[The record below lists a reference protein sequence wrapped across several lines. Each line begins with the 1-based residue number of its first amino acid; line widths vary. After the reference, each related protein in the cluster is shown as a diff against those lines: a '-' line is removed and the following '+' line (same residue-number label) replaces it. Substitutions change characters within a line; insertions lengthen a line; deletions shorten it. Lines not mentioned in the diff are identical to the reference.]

1 MKGGEEGEQRRVK
14 AHGVCNEQVSCTCT
28 AHVQH
33 PIYQHTHMNNEAHCI
48 AHYTGRRKE
57 RRDSNKEYTCTVQW
71 CTWSDQMGWSKLG
84 RQRTAVS
91 SCWPSSVP
99 LYAQA
104 APVKHIKI
112 YLSKP
117 LRLLWILVSF
127 VACDSSSFYFHCGA
141 LCTRLFM

>member
-14 AHGVCNEQVSCTCT
+14 KAHVCLEYVTNRFHV
-28 AHVQH
+28 HVQH
-33 PIYQHTHMNNEAHCI
+33 PIYQHTHMNNEARCI

-71 CTWSDQMGWSKLG
+71 CTWSDQMDQSKLG

-104 APVKHIKI
+104 APVK
-112 YLSKP
+112 P
-117 LRLLWILVSF
+117 V
-127 VACDSSSFYFHCGA
+127 
-141 LCTRLFM
+141 